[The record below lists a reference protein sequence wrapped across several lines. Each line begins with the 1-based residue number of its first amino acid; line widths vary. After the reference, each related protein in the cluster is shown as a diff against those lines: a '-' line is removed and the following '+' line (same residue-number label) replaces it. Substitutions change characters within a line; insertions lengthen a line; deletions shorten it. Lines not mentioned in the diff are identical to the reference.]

1 MFNPAPIFSFTLSTN
16 PLFRALGGAIG
27 TGLFVGSGAILA
39 LVGPAPLFMA
49 YLSMMIVVWNVM
61 NNLAEIVTY
70 LPMNGITIPYFI
82 KRFVDPSLAFAA
94 GKSKFLP
101 METSRANAL

>member
-1 MFNPAPIFSFTLSTN
+1 MRS
-16 PLFRALGGAIG
+16 PLVASQVHMLTTENRALGGAIG
-27 TGLFVGSGAILA
+27 TGLFVGSGQILS

-49 YLSMMIVVWNVM
+49 YLCMMMIVYNVM

-70 LPMNGITIPYFI
+70 LPMSGITIPYFV

-94 GKSKFLP
+94 GW
-101 METSRANAL
+101 NYW